1 MANNDLI
8 VRLTAD
14 ISNLQHGLSTAQHQI
29 EGLENTT
36 RQTSEKT
43 NTAFKNIG
51 KAIVG
56 AFAIDK
62 LKEFG
67 AQTIESAS
75 QVASMQSQYS
85 QVLGNMQSDSDK
97 YLTAIGEKY
106 NTNVNDLK
114 GTFMQYDAIL
124 KGKGVSEKDAY
135 ELSKTYLERT
145 LDASAFNNQS
155 MADNTERFMAMIK
168 GEYDSVDTAMVNM
181 SQTMLNNTAIK
192 EYGKKWDQL
201 SVTQQENLKTQ
212 IAVKQHM
219 SSGVMGQGI
228 REANSFESVMKN
240 LKGTWRDF
248 LAQIG
253 SPIITELAPKLQD
266 MTKAFNTEQVQNFA
280 KSVGD
285 VAGGIAALL
294 PNIVDLVPVL
304 VPLATGVMAGVGAF
318 KLFTAVMTIFNAVMD
333 ANPIML
339 VALAIAGLVAGG
351 IALWKNWDT
360 VQAKAQEL
368 WAYLSQVFSNMIA
381 SITAAWD
388 NFAAYWSNLFSS
400 IYQACVDGFNNVVSY
415 IGGIFTSIGNACKT
429 GWDTVKNICTVAL
442 MMIVEVI
449 KGLLQIM
456 FLPWLFIWENF
467 KEPITNFFNW
477 CKGYVVEGLTAIKD
491 FFVNIFSAISSFVSS
506 VWESIKSVAVNTFSA
521 MSTAISNGLNVLK
534 SFWSSIWSNVC
545 NIASTIWNKIYSV
558 ISSIA
563 NKIWSGITS
572 IFNKVYSVV
581 SSIFQKVYSVASSIW
596 NNIYSAIS
604 SVWNRVYSS
613 VSGVASNMY
622 NSVASVFHNIF
633 STASNIFNNIKN
645 AICTPITNAKD
656 LVLGMIDRIKS
667 AFNFSWSLPHLK
679 LPHFSISGNFSL
691 NPPSIPHFGI
701 SWYKTGGIF
710 TGASVIGVGEAGTE
724 AVVPLSDKSRMMPFA
739 AAITNMMSKKDIGQ
753 AGSTTNNF
761 NISSVVVREEA
772 DIQRI
777 AEELYRLQ
785 LRNNRRGG
793 II

>member
-1 MANNDLI
+1 M
-8 VRLTAD
+8 
-14 ISNLQHGLSTAQHQI
+14 
-29 EGLENTT
+29 
-36 RQTSEKT
+36 
-43 NTAFKNIG
+43 
-51 KAIVG
+51 
-56 AFAIDK
+56 
-62 LKEFG
+62 
-67 AQTIESAS
+67 
-75 QVASMQSQYS
+75 
-85 QVLGNMQSDSDK
+85 
-97 YLTAIGEKY
+97 
-106 NTNVNDLK
+106 
-114 GTFMQYDAIL
+114 
-124 KGKGVSEKDAY
+124 
-135 ELSKTYLERT
+135 
-145 LDASAFNNQS
+145 
-155 MADNTERFMAMIK
+155 
-168 GEYDSVDTAMVNM
+168 
-181 SQTMLNNTAIK
+181 
-192 EYGKKWDQL
+192 
-201 SVTQQENLKTQ
+201 
-212 IAVKQHM
+212 
-219 SSGVMGQGI
+219 
-228 REANSFESVMKN
+228 
-240 LKGTWRDF
+240 
-248 LAQIG
+248 
-253 SPIITELAPKLQD
+253 
-266 MTKAFNTEQVQNFA
+266 
-280 KSVGD
+280 
-285 VAGGIAALL
+285 
-294 PNIVDLVPVL
+294 
-304 VPLATGVMAGVGAF
+304 
-318 KLFTAVMTIFNAVMD
+318 
-333 ANPIML
+333 
-339 VALAIAGLVAGG
+339 
-351 IALWKNWDT
+351 
-360 VQAKAQEL
+360 
-368 WAYLSQVFSNMIA
+368 
-381 SITAAWD
+381 
-388 NFAAYWSNLFSS
+388 
-400 IYQACVDGFNNVVSY
+400 
-415 IGGIFTSIGNACKT
+415 
-429 GWDTVKNICTVAL
+429 
-442 MMIVEVI
+442 
-449 KGLLQIM
+449 
-456 FLPWLFIWENF
+456 
-467 KEPITNFFNW
+467 
-477 CKGYVVEGLTAIKD
+477 
-491 FFVNIFSAISSFVSS
+491 
-506 VWESIKSVAVNTFSA
+506 
-521 MSTAISNGLNVLK
+521 
-534 SFWSSIWSNVC
+534 C
-545 NIASTIWNKIYSV
+545 NISSTIWNKIYSV